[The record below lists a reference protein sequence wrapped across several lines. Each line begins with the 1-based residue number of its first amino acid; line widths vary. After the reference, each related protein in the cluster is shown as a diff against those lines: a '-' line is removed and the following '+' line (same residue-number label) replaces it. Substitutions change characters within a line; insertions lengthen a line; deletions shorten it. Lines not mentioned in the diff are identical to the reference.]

1 MKKLITFLL
10 LCSTICFSDLITT
23 FEFDIEES
31 TTLSYLR
38 PGWGNT
44 NETFYY
50 NLAYF
55 TVDTGGDWTAAN
67 TSIISHDSFNYTNTN
82 LFQQVPWYAADTYVY
97 LYDGPFIPAFPSLN
111 LIAEDDDS
119 YEGGNDYQFDLTYNI
134 KKDHVYWAVITT
146 YDPEEEIEGVVSIY
160 GPRGANINITTI
172 PEPYAAG
179 LIMTGGAMLLYI
191 KRKFLT
197 EGE

>member
-1 MKKLITFLL
+1 MKKLISFLL

-31 TTLSYLR
+31 ALSFLR

-55 TVDTGGDWTAAN
+55 TVDTGGDWRAAN
-67 TSIISHDSFNYTNTN
+67 TSIISHDSFDYSNNTN
-82 LFQQVPWYAADTYVY
+82 AFQQTPWYAADTYIY
-97 LYDGPFIPAFPSLN
+97 LYDDVFNPTNPSLN
-111 LIAEDDDS
+111 LIAQDDDG
-119 YEGGNDYQFDLTYNI
+119 YDGGNDYQFDLTYNI

-146 YDPEEEIEGVVSIY
+146 YDPEEEIEGVVSIF
-160 GPRGANINITTI
+160 GPQGANINMVTI
-172 PEPYAAG
+172 PEPLAVSLITISG
-179 LIMTGGAMLLYI
+179 LGLLVG
-191 KRKFLT
+191 RRLFR
-197 EGE
+197 

>member
-1 MKKLITFLL
+1 MKKLISFLL

-31 TTLSYLR
+31 ALSFLR

-55 TVDTGGDWTAAN
+55 TVDTGGDWRAAN
-67 TSIISHDSFNYTNTN
+67 TSIISHDSFDYSNNTN
-82 LFQQVPWYAADTYVY
+82 AFQQTPWYAADTYIY
-97 LYDGPFIPAFPSLN
+97 LYDDVFNPANPTLN
-111 LIAEDDDS
+111 LIAQDDDG
-119 YEGGNDYQFDLTYNI
+119 YDGGNDYQFDLTYNI

-146 YDPEEEIEGVVSIY
+146 YDPEEEIEGVVSIF
-160 GPRGANINITTI
+160 GPQGANINMVTI
-172 PEPYAAG
+172 PEPLAVSLITISG
-179 LIMTGGAMLLYI
+179 LGLLVG
-191 KRKFLT
+191 RRLFR
-197 EGE
+197 

>member
-1 MKKLITFLL
+1 M

-31 TTLSYLR
+31 ALSFLR

-55 TVDTGGDWTAAN
+55 TVDTGGDWRAAN
-67 TSIISHDSFNYTNTN
+67 TSIISHDSFDYSNNTN
-82 LFQQVPWYAADTYVY
+82 AFQQTPWYAADTYIY
-97 LYDGPFIPAFPSLN
+97 LYDDVFNPANPTLN
-111 LIAEDDDS
+111 LIAQDDDG
-119 YEGGNDYQFDLTYNI
+119 YDGGNDYQFDLTYNI

-146 YDPEEEIEGVVSIY
+146 YDPEEEIEGVVSIF
-160 GPRGANINITTI
+160 GPQGANINMVTI
-172 PEPYAAG
+172 PEPLAVSLITISG
-179 LIMTGGAMLLYI
+179 LGLLVG
-191 KRKFLT
+191 RRLFR
-197 EGE
+197 